1 MLNIWARRLYKD
13 FNSPDDTGAWG
24 SLMQRSDGRL
34 HVGFPLWSRLRKFL
48 ITTTTTT
55 TTGNSLAGGTKLR
68 AFDFGFIDCSLEAKC
83 KQRALQLLTAF
94 SNTMSRTNTSA
105 TGMISNFSSALSS
118 PTGLTSPSIS
128 RPSFP
133 LFGTREVHDSRYV
146 PAKGHP
152 LVREAIPIHMMTR

>member
-1 MLNIWARRLYKD
+1 MGR
-13 FNSPDDTGAWG
+13 PDAAVVSTSG
-24 SLMQRSDGRL
+24 LK
-34 HVGFPLWSRLRKFL
+34 FPLWSRL

-55 TTGNSLAGGTKLR
+55 TDPGNSLGGTTLR

-94 SNTMSRTNTSA
+94 SNTMSSTNTSA

-152 LVREAIPIHMMTR
+152 LVREAIPIHYYDDSLKHYCRVVFFGTINVRGSPKN